1 MRRSLVACA
10 TGLVLSG
17 LLPALPASAEPG
29 GLALTPPMG
38 FNDWNAFGCNTSAQL
53 IEQTA
58 EQMVVTGL
66 TAAGYQYVNVDDC
79 WQTKS
84 RDANGNLVP
93 DPVKF
98 PGGIKAVA
106 DYVHSLGMK
115 FGIYEDA
122 GTTTCGGY
130 PGSLGHEQQ
139 DANTFASWD
148 VDYLKYD
155 QCNIPFADYPGETH
169 EQIDTTL
176 YTRMSDA
183 LRSTGRPIVFSM
195 CNGTDSAALPWL
207 WGGPVSNLWRTTT
220 DIQDTFGSM
229 VANVTQNAALARYAG
244 PGQWNDPDMLEI
256 GNGGMTVTEERSEF
270 SLWAEMAA
278 PLLIGTNL
286 LTASQQ
292 TLDTYRDKAVIA
304 VDQDRLGAQGTLL
317 TSADG
322 RFVFAKPL
330 AGGDVAVAL
339 FNSTDTASTIST
351 NASATGLRHDAA
363 YQLTDLWSGQVSESA
378 GTIGAFVPAHATVLY
393 RVSAPRNPATIL
405 AEAPNTTL
413 GVSDQDS
420 QAAVGGTGPVTV
432 SLTDNGVLPVGYGA
446 LTLAGP
452 SGWRTRPSGWQPP
465 IGLLGSG
472 RATTAAFTA
481 TAPASGPP
489 LSIADLT
496 ATAQIFGFGPATAT
510 LGLQLISPLRAPY
523 LSANTTGAPAAFGQS
538 GTDFAI
544 SAAGSGVGPATTRGA
559 ATDQYGAIYLPGA
572 AGTDATVTTTV
583 TVAPGSGRSAKGGL
597 MLRDSINSGPEGVVL
612 YVTGS
617 GDVGM
622 AWDATGGSTVDTASA
637 NSATQPYPVR
647 LKLVRSGTS
656 YTGYYSTD
664 GTTWIPVAIAA
675 VSPVAAAGNQDVALF
690 HTAGAASPSTAS
702 FTGLTV
708 S

>member
-1 MRRSLVACA
+1 
-10 TGLVLSG
+10 
-17 LLPALPASAEPG
+17 
-29 GLALTPPMG
+29 MG
-38 FNDWNAFGCNTSAQL
+38 FNDWNAFGCNTSEAL

-58 EQMVVTGL
+58 QRMVATGL
-66 TAAGYQYVNVDDC
+66 AAAGYDYVNVDDC

-98 PGGIKAVA
+98 PDGIKAVA

-139 DANTFASWD
+139 DANTFATWD

-155 QCNIPFADYPGETH
+155 QCNIPFANYPGETH
-169 EQIDTTL
+169 EQIDTAL
-176 YTRMSDA
+176 YTSMSDA
-183 LRSTGRPIVFSM
+183 LKATGRPIVFSM

-229 VANVTQNAALARYAG
+229 VTNVTQNAALAQYAG
-244 PGQWNDPDMLEI
+244 PGHWNDPDMLEI
-256 GNGGMTVTEERSEF
+256 GNGGMTVAEERSEF

-286 LTASQQ
+286 LTASGQ
-292 TLDTYRDKAVIA
+292 TLNTYTNKAVIA
-304 VDQDRLGAQGTLL
+304 VDQDPLGKQGALL
-317 TSADG
+317 SAANN

-330 AGGDVAVAL
+330 ANGDVAVAL
-339 FNSTDTASTIST
+339 FNASDSATAIST
-351 NASATGLRHDAA
+351 NARTAGLRRDAA

-378 GTIGAFVPAHATVLY
+378 GTIGAFVPAHGTVLY
-393 RVSAPRNPATIL
+393 RVSAPRDPATVL
-405 AEAPNTTL
+405 REPPNTTL
-413 GVSDQDS
+413 AVSDQDG
-420 QAAVGGTGPVTV
+420 QATVGSTSRITV
-432 SLTDNGVLPVGYGA
+432 SLTDNGILPIGYGA
-446 LTLAGP
+446 PTLTAP
-452 SGWRTRPSGWQPP
+452 SGWRVRETGWQLPA
-465 IGLLGSG
+465 GVLGANGTAS
-472 RATTAAFTA
+472 ATFTV

-489 LSIADLT
+489 LSTADL
-496 ATAQIFGFGPATAT
+496 AGSARIFGYPAASST
-510 LGLQLISPLRAPY
+510 LGVELVSPLHAPY
-523 LSANTTGAPAAFGQS
+523 LSANTTGAPALFGQS

-544 SAAGSGVGPATTRGA
+544 SAAGSGVAPATTRAA

-572 AGTDATVTTTV
+572 AGTNATVTTTV
-583 TVAPGSGRSAKGGL
+583 TVAPGSGRNAKGGL
-597 MLRDSINSGPEGVVL
+597 MLRDSVSSGPEGVVL
-612 YVTGS
+612 YVTGT
-617 GDVGM
+617 GAVGM
-622 AWDATGGSTVDTASA
+622 AWNATGGATVDTAA
-637 NSATQPYPVR
+637 PNTAAQPYPIH
-647 LKLVRSGTS
+647 LKLVRAGTT

-664 GTTWIPVAIAA
+664 GTNWIPVASST
-675 VSPVAAAGNQDVALF
+675 VSPVAATGNQDVALF
-690 HTAGAASPSTAS
+690 HTAGATSPSEAD